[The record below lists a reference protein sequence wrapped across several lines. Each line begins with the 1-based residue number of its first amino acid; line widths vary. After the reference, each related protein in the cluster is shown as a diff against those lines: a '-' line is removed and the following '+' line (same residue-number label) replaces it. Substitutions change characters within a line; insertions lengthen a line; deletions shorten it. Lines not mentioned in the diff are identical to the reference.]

1 MKPLML
7 CLMLTALPVAALA
20 QSDGGVTVWKRGLPP
35 GGITEKKD
43 FGDHAMQIG
52 HREVDGQAEIHLTK
66 SDVLL
71 IQSGAA
77 TLVTGGQ
84 AIDAK
89 TVAPN
94 ELLGSGI
101 RGGVNHEMTPGD
113 VIEIPPGVPH
123 QFLVPK
129 GGQVTYFV
137 VKVVRAAAPH

>member
-1 MKPLML
+1 MKTLIL
-7 CLMLTALPVAALA
+7 CLALACLPGAALA
-20 QSDGGVTVWKRGLPP
+20 QSDGGVTVWKNGVPP

-66 SDVLL
+66 SDVLV

-77 TLVTGGQ
+77 TLITGGQ
-84 AIDAK
+84 AIDP
-89 TVAPN
+89 VSSGPN

-101 RGGVNHEMTPGD
+101 RGGVSHDMRPGD

-137 VKVVRAAAPH
+137 VKAVRPSTR